1 MKSWWQRLST
11 REKGLVGAAAAVL
24 FLIMA
29 QSLVVTPYLERR
41 DWVKTQLEVEP
52 QRLEKNLRY
61 LARKEEMAAALE
73 SARSDIKE
81 RQDRLLTGDTP
92 SVSAS
97 DLQDAVQA
105 LAAKEG
111 TQVITTRVLN
121 PEPNG
126 SFSKISIQMEI
137 GAHIDQAANLIRSI
151 ETSPKLLIV
160 DEVNVRSLF
169 RPVGLPQPALAT
181 QPATQNLRLSL
192 TVSGFSRDRTTSS
205 SQSGEAPQ
213 PARKTGGEVS

>member
-24 FLIMA
+24 FLIVA

-73 SARSDIKE
+73 SAKSDIKE

-97 DLQDAVQA
+97 DL
-105 LAAKEG
+105 
-111 TQVITTRVLN
+111 
-121 PEPNG
+121 
-126 SFSKISIQMEI
+126 
-137 GAHIDQAANLIRSI
+137 
-151 ETSPKLLIV
+151 
-160 DEVNVRSLF
+160 
-169 RPVGLPQPALAT
+169 
-181 QPATQNLRLSL
+181 
-192 TVSGFSRDRTTSS
+192 
-205 SQSGEAPQ
+205 
-213 PARKTGGEVS
+213 